1 MQKLEGNLVG
11 TKRDTVL
18 LSNES
23 KIDFEAVSFRKL
35 SQFHSLSFL
44 NKSEKEIVELFPN
57 FLKAVAAKQTF
68 GVVLE

>member
-57 FLKAVAAKQTF
+57 FLKTVGAR
-68 GVVLE
+68 